1 MPYAKEHS
9 TILLAEDDEDDVLLM
24 RRAFIKSRLA
34 NPLQVVRDGEEA
46 IQYLG
51 GEGKFADRNLYPF
64 PLLLLLDLH
73 LPKCDGFDVL
83 QWMRGQPDF
92 RPPIIVV
99 LTSSTDQR
107 DVEKA
112 RELGADS
119 YFRKPGDLEELVQ
132 LMLRVQGYWLL
143 LDRKPERF
151 PVMLES

>member
-1 MPYAKEHS
+1 
-9 TILLAEDDEDDVLLM
+9 
-24 RRAFIKSRLA
+24 
-34 NPLQVVRDGEEA
+34 
-46 IQYLG
+46 
-51 GEGKFADRNLYPF
+51 
-64 PLLLLLDLH
+64 LLLLDLH